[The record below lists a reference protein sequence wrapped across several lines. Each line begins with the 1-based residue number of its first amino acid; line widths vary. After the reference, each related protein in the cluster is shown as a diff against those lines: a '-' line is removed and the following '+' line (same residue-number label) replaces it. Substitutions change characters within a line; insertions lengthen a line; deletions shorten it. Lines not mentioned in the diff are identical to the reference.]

1 MIDFFSRVYFPN
13 SKILKRKK
21 EKKIVEKEGKNKNE
35 ELALIP
41 SSKDRIF
48 IDMIL

>member
-41 SSKDRIF
+41 SSKDGIF